1 MLNFLL
7 GTWGASNPSS
17 AWIASSVQ
25 TRAGIPLSYDSALN
39 FGAVWCAT
47 RVLAEANSVCPILI
61 YRRTDTHDRDL
72 DRDHPANRALRL
84 QPNNDMGITA
94 FREGRTMHQVNWGN
108 GFAEIAE
115 GADGE
120 VQLYPIHP
128 SRVKLPMADELARG
142 YAYRIK
148 SDAGDATLLRASEML
163 HVPGV
168 LSEDGIWG
176 KGVIQYARE
185 SIGGGL
191 AVEKHGWDYFGTG
204 AQPKGVLTTPGVKD
218 NESRAALRAEWKR
231 IHGQNSG
238 EIAIFPPSSEYK
250 AITLPNEASQFIQTR
265 KHNIGEI
272 GRWYRVP
279 VYMLE
284 EYEKAASFASVEQR
298 GIDFVTFSLLPWIRK
313 WEDELNR
320 KLIGDDP
327 DTFIECQLGG
337 LLRGDLKSR
346 YDAYVVA
353 IQNGWLSINEVR
365 RLENLNSIGPAGDQ
379 HFVQL
384 NMTTAEAILDGS
396 ARPTTNNLDSQ
407 QMFDAWTRK
416 ALGLRQ
422 TRGNQ
427 LRLKHRR
434 QRRTQLTSAAH
445 NVLHDTLLR
454 MFTKEAKAVERAFT
468 SPTFPD
474 WLKEFHHRHRNVLAD
489 ALGPTASVLILID
502 KLANPTQLATTI
514 CAHSADQLL
523 LAFNTHTKA
532 EFLHMLHGWPANR
545 ATFETNCILAPLS
558 A

>member
-7 GTWGASNPSS
+7 GTWGAAAPSS

-25 TRAGIPLSYDSALN
+25 TRAGIPLSYDAALN
-39 FGAVWCAT
+39 YGAVWCAT

-61 YRRTDTHDRDL
+61 YRRSEAHDRDL

-84 QPNNDMGITA
+84 QPNPDMGITS

-108 GFAEIAE
+108 GFAEIAM

-120 VQLYPIHP
+120 VELYPIHP
-128 SRVKLPMADELARG
+128 SRVKLPMADERALG

-148 SDAGDATLLRASEML
+148 SDSGGFTLLRASETL
-163 HVPGV
+163 HIPGV

-191 AVEKHGWDYFGTG
+191 ATEKHGWDYFGTG
-204 AQPKGVLTTPGVKD
+204 AQPKGVLMAPGLK
-218 NESRAALRAEWKR
+218 EREARATLRAEWKQ

-238 EIAIFPPSSEYK
+238 EIAIFPPDTKYQP
-250 AITLPNEASQFIQTR
+250 ITISNEDSQFLETR
-265 KHNIGEI
+265 KHNVGEV

-313 WEDELNR
+313 QEDELNR
-320 KLIGDDP
+320 KLIIDEP
-327 DTFIECQLGG
+327 DVFIEYQLGG
-337 LLRGDLKSR
+337 LLRGDIKSR
-346 YDAYVVA
+346 YDAYLVA

-379 HFVQL
+379 HFMQL
-384 NMTTAEAILDGS
+384 NMTTVEAIFDGS
-396 ARPTTNNLDSQ
+396 ARPTTNNVDPQ
-407 QMFDAWTRK
+407 QLFDAWTRK
-416 ALGLRQ
+416 ALGIRQ

-427 LRLKHRR
+427 LRLKQRS
-434 QRRTQLTSAAH
+434 QRRAQLASAAH

-468 SPTFPD
+468 SSAFPD
-474 WLKEFHHRHRNVLAD
+474 WLKEFHQRHRNVLAD
-489 ALGPTASVLILID
+489 ALGPSASVLILID
-502 KLANPTQLATTI
+502 KLANPTQLATSI
-514 CAHSADQLL
+514 CAQSAEQLM
-523 LAFNTHTKA
+523 LAFNTHTKE

-545 ATFETNCILAPLS
+545 ATFETNRILAPL
-558 A
+558 AA